1 MAELKG
7 DLFEAVEVDSLDWK
21 QLGKGL
27 GLSTAQIGG
36 LLTEGDGNMED
47 MLRSVHQ
54 VFSQHQHFCAY
65 AMQEPYVL
73 YCSLA
78 VLLLTRAW

>member
-7 DLFEAVEVDSLDWK
+7 DLFEAVEVSSLDWK

-27 GLSTAQIGG
+27 GLSSAQIGG

-47 MLRSVHQ
+47 MLRLVHASIFNNFVHICNARALHSVLQ
-54 VFSQHQHFCAY
+54 
-65 AMQEPYVL
+65 

-78 VLLLTRAW
+78 PYC